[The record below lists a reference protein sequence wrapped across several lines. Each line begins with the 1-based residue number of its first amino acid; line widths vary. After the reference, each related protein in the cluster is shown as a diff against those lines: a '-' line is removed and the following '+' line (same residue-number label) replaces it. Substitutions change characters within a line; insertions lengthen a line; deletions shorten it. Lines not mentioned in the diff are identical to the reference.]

1 MAQTRETLRKLFQSE
16 FDLGCWQNF
25 LVDFLS
31 GDKSKLKMLAKPQP
45 LPDSSPKEK
54 GVYLGEFMTPDG
66 VKVGLFSFDI
76 TGSSVLRKKI
86 GLRNLVRN
94 YLKYDGDAV
103 LVTFR
108 EKGTSLWRF
117 SFISDMRGAS
127 TAPRRYT
134 YVFGDSSQ
142 QYRTPVERF
151 IKLQTERSSGTVTF
165 AMMKDAFSVEAL
177 SKQFYSE
184 LFDWYQ
190 WAISEKTGVTFPND
204 VANLLDNRK
213 HIEEHL
219 IRLITRFMFVWFI
232 KQKRL
237 VPDELFDAK
246 KLKTDILKDFDPD
259 SAKSGNYYNAI
270 LQNLFFATLNN
281 EIDKRA
287 FATNERN
294 GRNIA
299 EDFGIKTL
307 YRNPKNDTWFK
318 ISNDEVIKM
327 FSTVPFLNGGLFEC
341 LDKET
346 PDSNGKIVYADGFSR
361 EPSNHK
367 RAFIPNN
374 LFFDEENGLISI
386 LSRYNFTIEENSAN
400 DAEVALDPELLGK
413 VFENLLG
420 AYNPETRETARNQS
434 GSFYT
439 PREIV
444 GYMVDESLRAHLKD
458 MAPENVL
465 DALFADDDLPE
476 VIKANKEFCRAVAQ
490 KLKAVKILDP
500 ACGSGAFPMGVLNRM
515 VSLLQKLNTE
525 HETVH
530 DQKLHLIENCIYGI
544 DIQTIAVQISKLR
557 FFISLVCEEEPNDD
571 KENNYGISPLPNL
584 ETKFVAANS
593 LIGFEKRFSSFISCD
608 DEQLMTMRNELLE
621 VRHNHFAAKN
631 SAQKKRY
638 RKEDAKL
645 RGKMKNRLLQIATH
659 VNTEKIE
666 FYKEAIEKA
675 KKERLLVQDEKM
687 VSLSKKPEFDLFGV
701 VPGTEGNDQLDLMID
716 ENKAK
721 RDKIDA
727 DIRRF
732 QKQID
737 LENSK
742 YVKTDFTNEAEM
754 LVRWNP
760 YDQNTSSVFFD
771 AEWMFGEKE
780 GFDIVIGNP
789 PYIQLQNN
797 GGELAKLYEGCG
809 YQTFART
816 GDIYCLFYERG
827 QQLLKQGGH
836 LCYITSNKWM
846 RAGYG
851 EKTRAFFA
859 QETNPLLLIDF
870 AGVKIFESATVD
882 TNILLFSKSENLHKT
897 RCAVTNKQNKDS
909 VKNLSVFVRQQ
920 GTDCDFNSSDS
931 WVILSPIEQ
940 SIKRKIEAVGT
951 PLKDWDIQ
959 INYGIKTG
967 FNDAFIVT
975 TEKRNEILE
984 NCQTD
989 DERTRTAD
997 LIRPILRGR
1006 DIKRYSYDWAGL
1018 WLIATFPSRHYNIEE
1033 YPAVKKHLLSFGKER
1048 LEQTGKTYTINGEA
1062 IKSRKKTNN
1071 KWFEV
1076 QDSISYWEDFN
1087 KPKIVWAELS
1097 RTGNSFCLDYEKK
1110 VIGNT
1115 GYILCVPE
1123 NRASELPY
1131 LVAIL
1136 NSRTV
1141 LYMLDQVCTRFD
1153 DNGWRWLRQFVEQLY
1168 IPKYFKGEK
1177 LCSCVKSMTSS
1188 NKVEMSE
1195 EINSHIF
1202 ELFHLSEEEKDY
1214 INNRLAGY

>member
-1 MAQTRETLRKLFQSE
+1 MAQPRETLRKLFQSE

-86 GLRNLVRN
+86 GLRNLVHN

-525 HETVH
+525 SETVH

-645 RGKMKNRLLQIATH
+645 RDKMKNRLLQIATH
-659 VNTEKIE
+659 VNTDKIE

-675 KKERLLVQDEKM
+675 KKERLLVQKEKM
-687 VSLSKKPEFDLFGV
+687 VSLTKNPEFDLFGV

-727 DIRRF
+727 SIREC

-897 RCAVTNKQNKDS
+897 CCAVTNKQNKDS

-920 GTDCDFNSSDS
+920 WTDCDFNSSNA

-975 TEKRNEILE
+975 TEKRDEILKSCKTE
-984 NCQTD
+984 
-989 DERTRTAD
+989 DERKRTAD

-1018 WLIATFPSRHYNIEE
+1018 WLINTHNGVKGKIPRIKIED
-1033 YPAVKKHLLSFGKER
+1033 YPAVKAHLDKYWD
-1048 LEQTGKTYTINGEA
+1048 K
-1062 IKSRKKTNN
+1062 
-1071 KWFEV
+1071 
-1076 QDSISYWEDFN
+1076 ISKRADKGDTPYNLRNCAYMEDFN
-1087 KPKIVWAELS
+1087 KPKIVWIELTDES
-1097 RTGNSFCLDYEKK
+1097 KFALSTNGEIPL
-1110 VIGNT
+1110 NT
-1115 GYILCVPE
+1115 VFFMSGDNLSYILAV
-1123 NRASELPY
+1123 
-1131 LVAIL
+1131 L
-1136 NSRTV
+1136 NSALIHWYFIKALGTTSGV
-1141 LYMLDQVCTRFD
+1141 GT
-1153 DNGWRWLRQFVEQLY
+1153 NRWLKYTVAEIPIPSLSVDTDWEALVQSRIRGYDNEAVLNANVCRQYGLVQ
-1168 IPKYFKGEK
+1168 
-1177 LCSCVKSMTSS
+1177 
-1188 NKVEMSE
+1188 E
-1195 EINSHIF
+1195 EIDF
-1202 ELFHLSEEEKDY
+1202 
-1214 INNRLAGY
+1214 INWHETI

>member
-151 IKLQTERSSGTVTF
+151 IKLQAERSSGTVTF

-341 LDKET
+341 LDKES

-525 HETVH
+525 SETVH

-742 YVKTDFTNEAEM
+742 YVKTAFTTEAEM
-754 LVRWNP
+754 IVR
-760 YDQNTSSVFFD
+760 
-771 AEWMFGEKE
+771 
-780 GFDIVIGNP
+780 
-789 PYIQLQNN
+789 
-797 GGELAKLYEGCG
+797 
-809 YQTFART
+809 
-816 GDIYCLFYERG
+816 
-827 QQLLKQGGH
+827 
-836 LCYITSNKWM
+836 
-846 RAGYG
+846 
-851 EKTRAFFA
+851 
-859 QETNPLLLIDF
+859 
-870 AGVKIFESATVD
+870 
-882 TNILLFSKSENLHKT
+882 
-897 RCAVTNKQNKDS
+897 
-909 VKNLSVFVRQQ
+909 
-920 GTDCDFNSSDS
+920 
-931 WVILSPIEQ
+931 
-940 SIKRKIEAVGT
+940 
-951 PLKDWDIQ
+951 
-959 INYGIKTG
+959 
-967 FNDAFIVT
+967 
-975 TEKRNEILE
+975 
-984 NCQTD
+984 
-989 DERTRTAD
+989 
-997 LIRPILRGR
+997 
-1006 DIKRYSYDWAGL
+1006 
-1018 WLIATFPSRHYNIEE
+1018 
-1033 YPAVKKHLLSFGKER
+1033 
-1048 LEQTGKTYTINGEA
+1048 
-1062 IKSRKKTNN
+1062 
-1071 KWFEV
+1071 
-1076 QDSISYWEDFN
+1076 
-1087 KPKIVWAELS
+1087 
-1097 RTGNSFCLDYEKK
+1097 
-1110 VIGNT
+1110 
-1115 GYILCVPE
+1115 
-1123 NRASELPY
+1123 
-1131 LVAIL
+1131 
-1136 NSRTV
+1136 
-1141 LYMLDQVCTRFD
+1141 
-1153 DNGWRWLRQFVEQLY
+1153 
-1168 IPKYFKGEK
+1168 
-1177 LCSCVKSMTSS
+1177 
-1188 NKVEMSE
+1188 
-1195 EINSHIF
+1195 
-1202 ELFHLSEEEKDY
+1202 
-1214 INNRLAGY
+1214 

>member
-1 MAQTRETLRKLFQSE
+1 MAQTCETLRELFQSS
-16 FDLGCWQNF
+16 FDLRHWQDF
-25 LVDFLS
+25 LADFLS
-31 GDKSKLKMLAKPQP
+31 GDKSKLRLLAKPQP
-45 LPDSSPKEK
+45 LAESSPREK
-54 GVYLGEFMTPDG
+54 GVYLGEFETPDS
-66 VKVGLFSFDI
+66 VKVGLFSFEI

-86 GLRNLVRN
+86 GLRNLVLN
-94 YLKYDGDAV
+94 YLKYDGDAA
-103 LVTFR
+103 LVTFK
-108 EKGTSLWRF
+108 EKESSLWRF

-134 YVFGDSSQ
+134 YVFGDSTQ
-142 QYRTPVERF
+142 QYRTPIERF
-151 IKLQTERSSGTVTF
+151 IKLEGERGSGTVTF
-165 AMMKDAFSVEAL
+165 ALMKEAFSVEAL
-177 SKQFYSE
+177 SKQFYDD
-184 LFDWYQ
+184 LFQWYE
-190 WAISEKTGVTFPND
+190 WAISEEVGVTFPND
-204 VANLLDNRK
+204 VADLLDNRK

-246 KLKTDILKDFDPD
+246 KLKADILKDFDPL
-259 SAKSGNYYNAI
+259 SPKKGNYYNAI

-281 EIDKRA
+281 EIGKRA
-287 FATNERN
+287 FATDVRN
-294 GRNIA
+294 ARNKA

-307 YRNPKNDTWFK
+307 YRNPKGGTWFK
-318 ISNDEVIKM
+318 ISNEDVIKM

-361 EPSNHK
+361 EAGSHR
-367 RAFIPNN
+367 RAFIPNI
-374 LFFDEENGLISI
+374 LFFDEENGLIPI

-444 GYMVDESLRAHLKD
+444 SYMVDESLRAYLKD
-458 MAPENVL
+458 LVPGSVL
-465 DALFADDDLPE
+465 DALFMDDDLPE
-476 VIKANKEFCRAVAQ
+476 SIKKNAEFCRAVAR

-544 DIQTIAVQISKLR
+544 DLQTIAVQISKLR

-571 KENNYGISPLPNL
+571 KNSNYGISPLPNL

-593 LIGFEKRFSSFISCD
+593 LIGFEKHFSPFISCD
-608 DEQLMTMRNELLE
+608 DEQLMSMRTALLE
-621 VRHNHFAAKN
+621 VRHKHFAAKN
-631 SAQKKRY
+631 SEEKRRY
-638 RKEDAKL
+638 RREDKTLRNQMKE
-645 RGKMKNRLLQIATH
+645 RLIQIATH
-659 VNTEKIE
+659 INTDKIKLNE
-666 FYKEAIEKA
+666 EEIDKLKEA
-675 KKERLLVQDEKM
+675 RLLVQDEKM
-687 VSLSKKPEFDLFGV
+687 VSITKRQEFDLFGV
-701 VPGTEGNDQLDLMID
+701 VPGTEGNDKLDLRVD

-721 RDKIDA
+721 RDEIDA
-727 DIRRF
+727 KIKRC
-732 QKQID
+732 QKVID
-737 LENSK
+737 LEKSK
-742 YVKTDFTNEAEM
+742 YAKTDFTNEAEM

-760 YDQNTSSVFFD
+760 YDQNTSSAFFD
-771 AEWMFGEKE
+771 AEWMFGEQD

-797 GGELAKLYEGCG
+797 GGALAKLYEECG

-827 QQLLKQGGH
+827 YQLLKQGGS

-859 QETNPLLLIDF
+859 RETNPLLLIDF

-882 TNILLFSKSENLHKT
+882 TNILLFSKSENRHKT
-897 RCAVTNKQNKDS
+897 HCAVTNKQNKDS
-909 VKNLSVFVRQQ
+909 IKNLSVFVRQQ
-920 GTDCDFNSSDS
+920 GVECDFSSSDS

-951 PLKDWDIQ
+951 PLKDWDIN
-959 INYGIKTG
+959 IYRGVLTG
-967 FNDAFIVT
+967 YNDAFIIS
-975 TEKRNEILE
+975 TEKRDEILA
-984 NCQTD
+984 NCQTEE
-989 DERTRTAD
+989 ERKRTEE

-1018 WLIATFPSRHYNIEE
+1018 WLINTHNGVKGKIPRIRIED
-1033 YPAVKKHLLSFGKER
+1033 YPAIKKHLDK
-1048 LEQTGKTYTINGEA
+1048 YW
-1062 IKSRKKTNN
+1062 KK
-1071 KWFEV
+1071 
-1076 QDSISYWEDFN
+1076 ISTRADKGDTPYNLRNCAYLEDFN
-1087 KPKIVWAELS
+1087 KPQIVWLELTDEPKFS
-1097 RTGNSFCLDYEKK
+1097 YVNSMVSLNTVFFMTGRHLRHILGQLNSKLITWYFHKCLGARSGAGTNRWLKYTIEQLPIAPYNSLYEKSVNNLCKNYSLADNRK
-1110 VIGNT
+1110 V
-1115 GYILCVPE
+1115 
-1123 NRASELPY
+1123 
-1131 LVAIL
+1131 
-1136 NSRTV
+1136 
-1141 LYMLDQVCTRFD
+1141 D
-1153 DNGWRWLRQFVEQLY
+1153 
-1168 IPKYFKGEK
+1168 
-1177 LCSCVKSMTSS
+1177 SMTCR
-1188 NKVEMSE
+1188 
-1195 EINSHIF
+1195 
-1202 ELFHLSEEEKDY
+1202 LFHLTNEEECE
-1214 INNRLAGY
+1214 ILQFHIH